1 MTSQPLILHTFSP
14 GRWLPLP
21 RIAPGTALVLTYGED
36 DRRTFTRRPS
46 RFQRRGACQADLVDL
61 RPQRARGELRT
72 PARGDVYHFVVTV
85 EVTWRVVDAAAMV
98 AAHLQHPRAI
108 VLTMLAQRFR
118 TQSRYYEGHGA
129 EQLEERLNRLFV
141 EPWDIGAG
149 LHITRAHAWVAI
161 DPRLVQRRLTDDVNQ
176 FDADQDQRLL
186 SQRVEHLREVMN
198 GHNDAVVLHL
208 AQHPED
214 TRSVLQEIV
223 GAHERDRSAR
233 LELLEK
239 LVSEGFLLDADVA
252 PLRARVVGISTDST
266 WSTPWSTG
274 DLERTD
280 AFHASAAEKGG
291 VLLPLQGTGASDPN
305 KANVRAESEN
315 GRRDTTPVDDS

>member
-1 MTSQPLILHTFSP
+1 
-14 GRWLPLP
+14 
-21 RIAPGTALVLTYGED
+21 
-36 DRRTFTRRPS
+36 
-46 RFQRRGACQADLVDL
+46 
-61 RPQRARGELRT
+61 
-72 PARGDVYHFVVTV
+72 
-85 EVTWRVVDAAAMV
+85 MV
-98 AAHLQHPRAI
+98 AAHLQHPRGI
-108 VLTMLAQRFR
+108 VLTMLDQRFR

-149 LHITRAHAWVAI
+149 LHITRVHAWVTI
-161 DPRLVQRRLTDDVNQ
+161 DPRLVQRRLTHDVNQ
-176 FDADQDQRLL
+176 FDADQNQRLL

-198 GHNDAVVLHL
+198 GHNDAIVIHL

-223 GAHERDRSAR
+223 GAHERDRAAR

-239 LVSEGFLLDADVA
+239 LVSEGFLPDAEVA
-252 PLRARVVGISTDST
+252 PLRARVIGISTDST
-266 WSTPWSTG
+266 WSTAWSTG

-280 AFHASAAEKGG
+280 AFHASAGEKAG

-315 GRRDTTPVDDS
+315 GHKDTTPVDDS